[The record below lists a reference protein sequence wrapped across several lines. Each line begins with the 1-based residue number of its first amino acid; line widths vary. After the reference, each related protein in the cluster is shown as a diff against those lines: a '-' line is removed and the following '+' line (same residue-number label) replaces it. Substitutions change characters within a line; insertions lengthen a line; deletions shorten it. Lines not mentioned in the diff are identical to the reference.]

1 MSENCQRYCLNRPT
15 NGKKRGNMQTIA
27 FRLKVVH
34 LKRRTWHTCETS
46 TWNNSHIFWCN
57 QFWCSLFTV
66 NNETQN
72 CDLCFFGCSTKV
84 RWNKMNSLSLFLF
97 YMNFEWNECGWNL
110 LTQCLEPNKHS
121 LCQLLNILKNHT
133 FKWAATRKIMSAFI
147 IFNLSLFLSSYFFD

>member
-15 NGKKRGNMQTIA
+15 NGKCSLRGNMQTIA
-27 FRLKVVH
+27 FRLKVVP

-57 QFWCSLFTV
+57 QFCCSMFTV

-84 RWNKMNSLSLFLF
+84 RWKKMNSLSLSLYEFWVKWMWLEF
-97 YMNFEWNECGWNL
+97 INSMFRAKQ
-110 LTQCLEPNKHS
+110 TQLVSAAKH
-121 LCQLLNILKNHT
+121 IK
-133 FKWAATRKIMSAFI
+133 K
-147 IFNLSLFLSSYFFD
+147 SYFQVGSNA